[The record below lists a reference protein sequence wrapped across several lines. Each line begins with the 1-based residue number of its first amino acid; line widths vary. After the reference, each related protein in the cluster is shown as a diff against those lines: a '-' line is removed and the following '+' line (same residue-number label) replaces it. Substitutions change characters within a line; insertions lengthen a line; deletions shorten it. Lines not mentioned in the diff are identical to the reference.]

1 MRVVVVGANGFLG
14 SHMVDTLVDA
24 GHDVTAVDR
33 FSVAPRY
40 QATPARTITT
50 DKPGR
55 SDMASELAG
64 ADAVMDFLGAST
76 PALSASHPDFD
87 TEVTLP
93 TANALIRAC
102 SEAGVGHYYFAST
115 GGAIY
120 GDSGQESNREDGP
133 AAPISPYGQAKLAV
147 ETTLEQAR
155 VAGDLSSTVW
165 RFSNPYGPRQ
175 NPAKKQGLIAIALQ
189 HHLTGTP
196 LPVMGSGDMIRD
208 YIYVSDAI
216 DWAAS
221 FLDQATTH
229 SVYNIGSGVGASVND
244 VLALIGDTI
253 GSPIART
260 TVAVPEGFVQA
271 SVTNID
277 RLVSEFGQRD
287 ILTLSEG
294 IRKTWDARRH
304 RIGGS

>member
-120 GDSGQESNREDGP
+120 GDSGQESNREDDP

-229 SVYNIGSGVGASVND
+229 SVYNIGSGVGVSVNE
-244 VLALIGDTI
+244 VLDTLGQVVGQQI
-253 GSPIART
+253 PRI
-260 TVAVPEGFVQA
+260 TVDTPEGFVHR
-271 SVTNID
+271 SVMNID
-277 RLVSEFGQRD
+277 RLSEEFGERLPVSLSDGIAATFEVSKKAARD
-287 ILTLSEG
+287 Q
-294 IRKTWDARRH
+294 
-304 RIGGS
+304 